1 MSMKTVRRLSRR
13 SFLGRVVG
21 GAAVGGSAL
30 LVLGGTA
37 EAYQVTDNDSGPNS
51 DPPGRGRGRSG
62 LSDSDPVDVAGNGR
76 GARHTTC
83 TDSDS
88 GPNSDGAGRGR
99 GNGVS
104 DNDTGAY
111 ADAARCGRGPARR

>member
-1 MSMKTVRRLSRR
+1 MKPVRRLSRR

-21 GAAVGGSAL
+21 GAAIGGSAL

-62 LSDSDPVDVAGNGR
+62 LSDSDPVDAAGNGR
-76 GARHTTC
+76 GARHATC

-104 DNDTGAY
+104 DNDSGAN

>member
-1 MSMKTVRRLSRR
+1 MKPVRSISRR

-21 GAAVGGSAL
+21 GAVAGGGAMIM
-30 LVLGGTA
+30 LGGKA
-37 EAYQVTDNDSGPNS
+37 GAVQVTDSDTGPNSDPPNHAVTDSDSAPNS
-51 DPPGRGRGRSG
+51 DPPGRGRG
-62 LSDSDPVDVAGNGR
+62 
-76 GARHTTC
+76 ARRATC

-104 DNDTGAY
+104 DNDSGANS
-111 ADAARCGRGPARR
+111 DAARCGRGPAHR